1 MEMYK
6 PYGVSLDGC
15 LHLNTWLPRLP
26 RNKPISPLIKGTIV
40 PDLQTELKKLET
52 LAFDDEGSTTTTE
65 ATMPRVN
72 DHKITNNVTRET
84 FNYIKDN
91 PGLRRVQIATA
102 MENRGFKKSSTLAL
116 TSQFVRSGMARIV
129 DSGVFI
135 AQSEY
140 APPKG
145 KKIKKAKVTKV
156 TAKKVETHIIES
168 VAQPEVQHDT
178 LVKAMLSRMSILQ
191 AREMYDELKK
201 VFSS

>member
-1 MEMYK
+1 M
-6 PYGVSLDGC
+6 
-15 LHLNTWLPRLP
+15 
-26 RNKPISPLIKGTIV
+26 
-40 PDLQTELKKLET
+40 PDLQSELKKLET
-52 LAFDDEGSTTTTE
+52 IAFDDEGKTTTTE
-65 ATMPRVN
+65 DAMPITN
-72 DHKITNNVTRET
+72 AHKITNNVTRET

-91 PGLRRVQIATA
+91 PGMRRVQIAAA

-140 APPKG
+140 APIKA
-145 KKIKKAKVTKV
+145 KKVKKAKVTKV
-156 TAKKVETHIIES
+156 TDKKLKQDIIES
-168 VAQPEVQHDT
+168 VQAQELPPPQPVVAVTHDT

>member
-1 MEMYK
+1 
-6 PYGVSLDGC
+6 
-15 LHLNTWLPRLP
+15 
-26 RNKPISPLIKGTIV
+26 V
-40 PDLQTELKKLET
+40 PDLQSELRKLET
-52 LAFDDEGSTTTTE
+52 IAFDDEGTTTE

-72 DHKITNNVTRET
+72 NHKITNNVTRET

-91 PGLRRVQIATA
+91 PGLRRVQIALA

-116 TSQFVRSGMARIV
+116 TSQFVRSGMARVV
-129 DSGVFI
+129 DNGVFI

-140 APPKG
+140 SPPKG

-168 VAQPEVQHDT
+168 VQEQELPPPQPQVAVTHDT

-201 VFSS
+201 IFAHA

>member
-1 MEMYK
+1 M
-6 PYGVSLDGC
+6 
-15 LHLNTWLPRLP
+15 
-26 RNKPISPLIKGTIV
+26 
-40 PDLQTELKKLET
+40 PDLQSELRKLET
-52 LAFDDEGSTTTTE
+52 IAFDDEGTTTE

-72 DHKITNNVTRET
+72 NHKITNNVTRET

-102 MENRGFKKSSTLAL
+102 MENRGFKKSSTLSL

-129 DSGVFI
+129 DHGVFV

-140 APPKG
+140 APVKAQ
-145 KKIKKAKVTKV
+145 KIKKAKVTKV
-156 TAKKVETHIIES
+156 TAKKVETPIIES

-201 VFSS
+201 IFAHA

>member
-1 MEMYK
+1 MSK
-6 PYGVSLDGC
+6 QCGVSLDGC
-15 LHLNTWLPRLP
+15 HHLSICHRHHPKNQT
-26 RNKPISPLIKGTIV
+26 NSPLIKGTIV
-40 PDLQTELKKLET
+40 PDLQSELKKLET
-52 LAFDDEGSTTTTE
+52 LAFDDEGKTTTTE

>member
-1 MEMYK
+1 
-6 PYGVSLDGC
+6 
-15 LHLNTWLPRLP
+15 
-26 RNKPISPLIKGTIV
+26 
-40 PDLQTELKKLET
+40 
-52 LAFDDEGSTTTTE
+52 
-65 ATMPRVN
+65 MPRVN

-129 DSGVFI
+129 DSGVFV

-140 APPKG
+140 APIKA
-145 KKIKKAKVTKV
+145 KKAKVAKV
-156 TAKKVETHIIES
+156 TDKKVKKAIIES
-168 VAQPEVQHDT
+168 IAQPEVKHDT
-178 LVKAMLSRMSILQ
+178 SVKAMLSQMSILQ